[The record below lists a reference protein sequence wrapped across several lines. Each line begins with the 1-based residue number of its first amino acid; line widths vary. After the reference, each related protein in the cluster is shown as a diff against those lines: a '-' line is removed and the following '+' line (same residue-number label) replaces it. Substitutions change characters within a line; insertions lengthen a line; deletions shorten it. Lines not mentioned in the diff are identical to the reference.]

1 MQGESESEIKSGHF
15 RFYHEMRQY
24 STSTRLKWVLL
35 QSSTA
40 PCVEFLVVAGGD
52 KTRSAK
58 ATARSEEI
66 PDFFSFFLGH
76 TQDVYFNAL
85 VQKSHSGM
93 GFHMKWFYVT
103 FIHWSS
109 WPWLHLLVHL
119 IDFPLSCQ
127 VASCREG
134 DLAPIVLAGVRHAA
148 VN

>member
-1 MQGESESEIKSGHF
+1 M
-15 RFYHEMRQY
+15 
-24 STSTRLKWVLL
+24 
-35 QSSTA
+35 
-40 PCVEFLVVAGGD
+40 AGGD
-52 KTRSAK
+52 ETRSAK

-93 GFHMKWFYVT
+93 GFHMKWFYAT

-109 WPWLHLLVHL
+109 WPSLHLLVHL

-134 DLAPIVLAGVRHAA
+134 DLAPIVLAGVCHAA